1 MDTLMQIIGSDIKRE
16 LIALQDWRETNGVWR
31 EERTAVEGWLDDIT
45 IIWAKSLNIALSMSL
60 IELMDVL
67 NMQVGHFS
75 NISSDISGSFKSKF
89 QHANKYTVL
98 RGIFALRLME
108 LLCIT

>member
-1 MDTLMQIIGSDIKRE
+1 
-16 LIALQDWRETNGVWR
+16 
-31 EERTAVEGWLDDIT
+31 
-45 IIWAKSLNIALSMSL
+45 MSL